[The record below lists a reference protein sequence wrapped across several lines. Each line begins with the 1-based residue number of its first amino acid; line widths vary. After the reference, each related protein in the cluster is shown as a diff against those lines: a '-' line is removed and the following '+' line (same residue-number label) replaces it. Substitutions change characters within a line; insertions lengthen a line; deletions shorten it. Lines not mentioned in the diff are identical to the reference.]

1 MTAVLADTHADSR
14 PDLRRCSMPRPT
26 SYRRMSDAPTNT
38 EPGADTSRFEAIV
51 VPEIEVL
58 LRVATSMTR
67 DARDAEDLVQD
78 TLLRAFRAIDGF
90 DGRYPR
96 AWLLTIMRNTE
107 INRNRRRRP
116 GLLTADQAA
125 QIDQAADDGASAEDE
140 ALDRSLGR
148 DVAAALAQLP
158 DPFREAV
165 ELIDLAGLSYTEA
178 AEVAGVPEG
187 TLMSRAH
194 RARRKLRAHLRSS
207 DVDLRGTP

>member
-1 MTAVLADTHADSR
+1 MTDHDEDTERRTASGWGRRPPKPAADPWAAERGRQPEAPRDE
-14 PDLRRCSMPRPT
+14 DLGR
-26 SYRRMSDAPTNT
+26 
-38 EPGADTSRFEAIV
+38 
-51 VPEIEVL
+51 
-58 LRVATSMTR
+58 
-67 DARDAEDLVQD
+67 AEDLVQD
-78 TLLRAFRAIDGF
+78 TLLRAFRAIERF
-90 DGRYPR
+90 DGRHPR